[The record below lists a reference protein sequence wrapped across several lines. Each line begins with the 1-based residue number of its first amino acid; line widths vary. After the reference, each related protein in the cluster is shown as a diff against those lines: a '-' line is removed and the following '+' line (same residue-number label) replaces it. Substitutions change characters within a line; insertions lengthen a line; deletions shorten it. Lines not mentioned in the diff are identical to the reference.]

1 MQKLKTITIKG
12 KKYVTVAERIRYFRT
27 HLSYRGWRLITE
39 IISLGNNDL
48 WDNGRCL
55 FKASVL
61 NEEGIVIATGHAYEE
76 KESSFINKTSFIE
89 VGETSA
95 IGRALGNLGIGI
107 EESVA
112 SFDEVANAMLNQQK
126 TSHIDYSG
134 VHTQTE
140 EPIKNTI
147 AEIKATQSLEH
158 LKLVWK
164 RISGS
169 LKTLEKEQEDTIVKV
184 KESQKKFLK
193 SVIERELSED
203 VPYEG
208 LIGVAKQ

>member
-112 SFDEVANAMLNQQK
+112 SFDEVANAMLNQ
-126 TSHIDYSG
+126 
-134 VHTQTE
+134 E
-140 EPIKNTI
+140 LREPKRASSVYAPKESRIPLN
-147 AEIKATQSLEH
+147 EIKAKLETAASLE
-158 LKLVWK
+158 LLAIIWK
-164 RISGS
+164 DLRQHVKI
-169 LKTLEKEQEDTIVKV
+169 LPKEQQDTLIKT
-184 KESQKKFLK
+184 KNEIKDKLG
-193 SVIERELSED
+193 SVHQDEISKD
-203 VPYEG
+203 VPF
-208 LIGVAKQ
+208 